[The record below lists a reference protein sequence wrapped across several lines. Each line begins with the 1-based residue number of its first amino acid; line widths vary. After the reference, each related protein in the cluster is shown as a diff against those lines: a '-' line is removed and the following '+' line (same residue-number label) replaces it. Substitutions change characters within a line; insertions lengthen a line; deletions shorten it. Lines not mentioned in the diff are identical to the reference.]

1 MADKIIIGSLTAPL
15 YEFESGDIDH
25 EKKPLQ
31 LVLSHALSGDE
42 LAIDQL
48 LPRVFSDAYIRVGFV
63 PSGSSALV
71 TSDGKRFVVMT
82 GPSFLDKLPY
92 ATPIWYYT
100 DGVLMGKFYSK
111 QVVRTGQ
118 TAFDLLAMSPIGVL
132 EGQNHVGNVYTGQ
145 TWAAV
150 AADVIGGAVPFTV
163 ASDVASIPVF
173 GWLPYAT
180 RRDNLHE
187 LLFAF
192 GVMAE
197 KDSAGDLVFRFPDTT
212 TVKAVPDG
220 RIFFGGSVNYET
232 PATRAEITEHAF
244 LKLPS
249 DELVTLFDNTDG
261 SGVADYTP
269 ITFQNA
275 PIHDLEV
282 SGNLIVHES
291 SVNHAVLSGTGI
303 LTGRRYTHT
312 TKIIVQDSGVV
323 GENKTVSVTGRT
335 LVNVA
340 NSQNVARRVLS
351 FYSASRTI
359 SADLIV
365 EGEKP
370 GDLLSFNDPFGDPA
384 TAFLASLDGASSSFL
399 RAACQLITN
408 YTPAWGGNN
417 YSRAIV
423 LTGTGSWTVPAER
436 FRAILIGAGS
446 GGDSGGKGED
456 GEDSHLNKGSAGA
469 GGSPGAPG
477 AGGKILSVELTKKVG
492 TVISY
497 SCGVG
502 GAGGVCTGLEP
513 TPGMEG
519 GTTTFGNYSS
529 ASGLESS
536 VGAVDLFTGEVYA
549 LPGLADGLAGANGAD
564 TNNPE
569 AGSVVYDGVTY
580 TGGKNGEGVEGWASG
595 YAYGGFGGGAAAGA
609 NGKDGEDGSTTVNN
623 GYGFNNGG
631 NAGAGGNAIDRAD
644 ASQYGC
650 GGDGGHGGGG
660 GGAGGP
666 ATGNPDTCWG
676 GAGGVG
682 GLGGKGGNGADGCII
697 VYY

>member
-15 YEFESGDIDH
+15 YEFESGKIDH

-145 TWAAV
+145 TWATV

-173 GWLPYAT
+173 GWLPYAS

-187 LLFAF
+187 MLFAY

-212 TVKAVPDG
+212 TVKTVPDG

-351 FYSASRTI
+351 FYSSSRTI

-384 TAFLASLDGASSSFL
+384 TAFLASLDGVSSSFL

-417 YSRAIV
+417 YSNVIV
-423 LTGTGSWTVPAER
+423 LTGSGSWTAPVDDFQVA
-436 FRAILIGAGS
+436 LVG
-446 GGDSGGKGED
+446 GGDGGQKGENGFD
-456 GEDSHLNKGSAGA
+456 GGRSSASSNGA
-469 GGSPGAPG
+469 AGEGGAPGLPG
-477 AGGKILSVELTKKVG
+477 AGGKVFSVALFGQKGRTFQ
-492 TVISY
+492 Y
-497 SCGVG
+497 SCGS
-502 GAGGVCTGLEP
+502 
-513 TPGMEG
+513 G
-519 GTTTFGNYSS
+519 GTGQTADAEATAGAATTFESYSS
-529 ASGLESS
+529 ANGAPNDIGFADIIGGGLYGGTGPNGIPGGKGNDGDKYSYITGPTVTFE
-536 VGAVDLFTGEVYA
+536 GVDYV
-549 LPGLADGLAGANGAD
+549 PGANGKDDAD
-564 TNNPE
+564 KDVP
-569 AGSVVYDGVTY
+569 
-580 TGGKNGEGVEGWASG
+580 
-595 YAYGGFGGGAAAGA
+595 AYGGGGGGAAAGSNGYPGGDGDGANSSSSVIVTQGGRGGNGANAA
-609 NGKDGEDGSTTVNN
+609 NGDDGERPGQ
-623 GYGFNNGG
+623 GG
-631 NAGAGGNAIDRAD
+631 G
-644 ASQYGC
+644 
-650 GGDGGHGGGG
+650 GGHGGGG
-660 GGAGGP
+660 GGG
-666 ATGNPDTCWG
+666 G
-676 GAGGVG
+676 GASTEGGGWGLAHGGTG
-682 GLGGKGGNGADGCII
+682 GLGGKGGNGAAGCII